1 MKKIDEAYEFS
12 KTQTSVSVF
21 LETYNQG
28 IPKLFPHASAENLEE
43 FQNLYPALFKDRNLW
58 SIAQHRKKLLDWLFE
73 NSFVQ

>member
-28 IPKLFPHASAENLEE
+28 IPKFFPRASTENLEE

-73 NSFVQ
+73 NSFV